1 MNKIIEFIK
10 NTWLPSRILF
20 IMWLVFGGIGS
31 LADKSI
37 IIPFTA
43 ILLVPAIIIELCRNP
58 ILHSGNS
65 KFFAILKK
73 SRIVS
78 RILMFFWTFCF
89 LMFVSQDFEDFSIFP
104 VMTLVFLLPVL
115 LIEYNT
121 NPVLKRNQNEPNGTD
136 FINTNAVPQKS
147 WIATLL
153 LCIFTG
159 HIGGHRFYTG
169 KIGTGILWLCTM
181 GCFGIGTFID
191 LVIIATG
198 NFKDNQGCTIKYKIK
213 THNNQNPTTTPYST
227 VVSPISNNTD
237 SMPVTVVEGKPIT
250 SVITSEVKL
259 KNQEELCVDNVEE
272 VLENKKN
279 TTIDIDETAAVNTTP
294 VVEAETTKQENITPT
309 NNKHQTTSPQG
320 FIPDAD
326 VVIDDNSFKMI
337 IDDVF
342 TIESIGTVLTGK
354 IYSGTIKNNDRI
366 KIKSKIYA
374 ISGIEHN
381 GTLVEKAA
389 IDTNVGLLIKGVSEK
404 QFSIGDIVTD
414 LSTSDELAENT
425 PVVEEHIT
433 PTDF

>member
-1 MNKIIEFIK
+1 MNNVIKFIK
-10 NTWLPSRILF
+10 NTWLPSRMLF
-20 IMWLVFGGIGS
+20 IIWFVFGGIGS

-78 RILMFFWTFCF
+78 RILVFFWIFCF

-104 VMTLVFLLPVL
+104 VMTLVFFLPAL

-136 FINTNAVPQKS
+136 FINTNAAPQKS
-147 WIATLL
+147 WIASLL

-198 NFKDNQGCTIKYKIK
+198 NFKDNNGEIIKYKSK
-213 THNNQNPTTTPYST
+213 GENCQNKSNSQSFTFVPPVFNN
-227 VVSPISNNTD
+227 INNTPID
-237 SMPVTVVEGKPIT
+237 TVETKITEDIESVSSGDMEENVATYKDNQVTESSQEPV
-250 SVITSEVKL
+250 S
-259 KNQEELCVDNVEE
+259 DM
-272 VLENKKN
+272 
-279 TTIDIDETAAVNTTP
+279 DE
-294 VVEAETTKQENITPT
+294 
-309 NNKHQTTSPQG
+309 
-320 FIPDAD
+320 
-326 VVIDDNSFKMI
+326 VIDDPSLFKMV

-342 TIESIGTVLTGK
+342 TIEGIGTVITGK
-354 IYSGTIKNNDRI
+354 ILSGTIKNKD
-366 KIKSKIYA
+366 KIKVNSATYT

-381 GTLVEKAA
+381 GTLVEEATTN
-389 IDTNVGLLIKGVSEK
+389 TNVGLLIKGISEK
-404 QFSIGDIVTD
+404 QFNIGDIVTD
-414 LSTSDELAENT
+414 LLVSKG
-425 PVVEEHIT
+425 H
-433 PTDF
+433 